1 MVSIVP
7 SDYTDIQK
15 LAQRIPEHPSD
26 ILVQRYEANSY
37 SNQSVRW
44 SITANSPNSLLD
56 SEVYLYARIKLDL
69 KDCVH
74 NGATAC
80 AVTHSKLREQTSQK
94 RDFDVLSNVTKAD
107 QAYWDQPIT
116 MGAGK
121 NLGFCQRQVSG
132 FWNAVDSLTVE
143 LNSATSVSV
152 RPSDW
157 IWATDEFL
165 VTDGDDWAGFP
176 DSGCGGRFIGRSF
189 GVQSSPDPSNVD
201 FPNQVDANDAG
212 VHAAIVNPAA
222 IQAAL
227 TKANASTVVG
237 GVKTGTYAITNL
249 LGNTCVA
256 GDEKGWRPEFRVY
269 EVDRNMADRCQKF
282 QESIVRCAVNT
293 TQQYSA
299 TPEFLLVTR
308 LPARPFSYYRANF
321 GSGRRSYLPY
331 CQKMSIQLNFKPQGE
346 AIRNWFQC
354 TALPHCGSADAQVMN
369 CGFGT
374 IVSGTTGAV
383 IADRAATAGNNAG
396 NLAIVGVD
404 RGLVDVRSQI
414 IGSSVPA
421 AQSSWSF
428 AAKPYLVMKWI
439 QPKDNFRLQS
449 AYTISLPRYVV
460 HKIESDLG
468 GVDAKFRSKA
478 QGAELRF
485 SSLQLSVLPKMF
497 LLVCRPNDGSGDIDT
512 ADAATLRAAKAGFFL
527 RSGRIDCSYQNT
539 FDCLVD
545 PDSVDFSAQDGN
557 ESEFPG
563 YGTTSTALQFTIN
576 NKSGLTAS
584 YSARDLYRLSKKNLG
599 FKFSFTTW
607 IKDKCIIALS
617 PQDLPADKLAYSYN
631 PTTLSIVGRW
641 RKNQFHNLRS
651 QKHTLSLILM
661 YEDSLTLSS
670 GSASSQALVMPNRSG
685 AGSTG
690 RGISTAD
697 DLSR

>member
-56 SEVYLYARIKLDL
+56 SEVYLYARIKLDIRNSSVAGNPL
-69 KDCVH
+69 
-74 NGATAC
+74 

-94 RDFDVLSNVTKAD
+94 RDYNVLKVVAKPD
-107 QAYWDQPIT
+107 QTYWDTPVTI
-116 MGAGK
+116 GANK

-165 VTDGDDWAGFP
+165 VTDGDDWGGFP

-189 GVQSSPDPSNVD
+189 GVQSGPDSVD
-201 FPNQVDANDAG
+201 HGFPHVDANRQYVPVVG
-212 VHAAIVNPAA
+212 VPGV
-222 IQAAL
+222 QAAQVAVNN
-227 TKANASTVVG
+227 TDVAGGAS
-237 GVKTGTYAITNL
+237 GTYRCKT
-249 LGNTCVA
+249 TR
-256 GDEKGWRPEFRVY
+256 GDLQEAHAEKGWRPEFRVY
-269 EVDRNMADRCQKF
+269 EVDRNMADRCQRF
-282 QESIVRCAVNT
+282 QESILKCASHT
-293 TQQYSA
+293 EQQYSS

-354 TALPHCGSADAQVMN
+354 TAVPHCGSKDGQIMN

-374 IVSGTTGAV
+374 VLSGTTGVRVVAV
-383 IADRAATAGNNAG
+383 PRVTGT
-396 NLAIVGVD
+396 NLGIIGAERGVI
-404 RGLVDVRSQI
+404 DVRSQVM
-414 IGSSVPA
+414 GSSLPA
-421 AQSSWSF
+421 NKSSWSF

-460 HKIESDLG
+460 HKIGTDLG
-468 GVDAKFRSKA
+468 GVDEHFRGKA

-497 LLVCRPNDGSGDIDT
+497 LLVCRPDDGSGEYS
-512 ADAATLRAAKAGFFL
+512 ATINGNATGNDNRAAAAGFFL
-527 RSGRIDCSYQNT
+527 RSGRIDCSYTN
-539 FDCLVD
+539 
-545 PDSVDFSAQDGN
+545 G
-557 ESEFPG
+557 
-563 YGTTSTALQFTIN
+563 
-576 NKSGLTAS
+576 
-584 YSARDLYRLSKKNLG
+584 
-599 FKFSFTTW
+599 
-607 IKDKCIIALS
+607 
-617 PQDLPADKLAYSYN
+617 
-631 PTTLSIVGRW
+631 
-641 RKNQFHNLRS
+641 
-651 QKHTLSLILM
+651 
-661 YEDSLTLSS
+661 
-670 GSASSQALVMPNRSG
+670 
-685 AGSTG
+685 
-690 RGISTAD
+690 
-697 DLSR
+697 

>member
-56 SEVYLYARIKLDL
+56 SEVYLYARIKLDIRNSSVAGNPL
-69 KDCVH
+69 
-74 NGATAC
+74 

-94 RDFDVLSNVTKAD
+94 RDYNVLKIAAKPD
-107 QAYWDQPIT
+107 QTYWDTPVTI
-116 MGAGK
+116 GAHK

-143 LNSATSVSV
+143 LNSSTSVSV

-189 GVQSSPDPSNVD
+189 GVQDSPDFGGFTV
-201 FPNQVDANDAG
+201 PNHITANNDPAAVAG
-212 VHAAIVNPAA
+212 VPSIVPAKAAGNG
-222 IQAAL
+222 
-227 TKANASTVVG
+227 TNVVG
-237 GVKTGTYAITNL
+237 GGSAAAYAIRTD
-249 LGNTCVA
+249 LGNIQVA
-256 GDEKGWRPEFRVY
+256 GDSAGWRPEFRVY
-269 EVDRNMADRCQKF
+269 EVDRNMADRCHRF
-282 QESIVRCAVNT
+282 QQSIIGCAKNT
-293 TQQYSA
+293 KGQYSA
-299 TPEFLLVTR
+299 EPEFLLVTR

-354 TALPHCGSADAQVMN
+354 TAVPHCGSANGQIMN

-374 IVSGTTGAV
+374 VLSGTSGVVVADVPRVTGTNLGV
-383 IADRAATAGNNAG
+383 IGASR
-396 NLAIVGVD
+396 GVI
-404 RGLVDVRSQI
+404 DVRSQVM
-414 IGSSVPA
+414 GSSLPA
-421 AQSSWSF
+421 NKSSWSF
-428 AAKPYLVMKWI
+428 ATKPYLVMKWI

-460 HKIESDLG
+460 HKIETTLG
-468 GVDAKFRSKA
+468 GVDEHFRGKV

-497 LLVCRPNDGSGDIDT
+497 LLVCRPDDGSGDYSKEIHGN
-512 ADAATLRAAKAGFFL
+512 ATGNDNRAAAAGFFL
-527 RSGRIDCSYQNT
+527 RGGRIDCSYANT

-545 PDSVDFSAQDGN
+545 PDGADFQNDV
-557 ESEFPG
+557 EDEFPG

-599 FKFSFTTW
+599 FKFSFNTW

-641 RKNQFHNLRS
+641 KKNQFHNLKN

-697 DLSR
+697 DLARR

>member
-56 SEVYLYARIKLDL
+56 SEVYLYARIKLDM
-69 KDCVH
+69 KDSVH
-74 NGATAC
+74 DGATAC

-94 RDFDVLSNVTKAD
+94 RDYNVLKAVAKPA
-107 QAYWDQPIT
+107 QAYWDTPIT
-116 MGAGK
+116 IGAQK

-189 GVQSSPDPSNVD
+189 GVQSSPDSVD
-201 FPNQVDANDAG
+201 HGFPHVDADGTYLPVVG
-212 VHAAIVNPAA
+212 VSPIQAAVAIVNDGTVAGG
-222 IQAAL
+222 
-227 TKANASTVVG
+227 ASGTY
-237 GVKTGTYAITNL
+237 TGTTARGDL
-249 LGNTCVA
+249 QAV

-269 EVDRNMADRCQKF
+269 EVDRNMADRGQRF
-282 QESIVRCAVNT
+282 QESIIKCASHT

-354 TALPHCGSADAQVMN
+354 TAVPHCGSKDGQIMN

-374 IVSGTTGAV
+374 ILSGTTGARVVEVPRVTGSALGV
-383 IADRAATAGNNAG
+383 IGAER
-396 NLAIVGVD
+396 GVI
-404 RGLVDVRSQI
+404 DVRTQVM
-414 IGSSVPA
+414 GSSVPA
-421 AQSSWSF
+421 AKSSWSF

-468 GVDAKFRSKA
+468 GVDAHYRGKA
-478 QGAELRF
+478 QGTELRF

-497 LLVCRPNDGSGDIDT
+497 LLVCRPNDGSGEVDVDD
-512 ADAATLRAAKAGFFL
+512 ADALLAAKAGFFL
-527 RSGRIDCSYQNT
+527 RSGRIDCSYANT

-545 PDSVDFSAQDGN
+545 PDSVDFQSDV
-557 ESEFPG
+557 EDEFPG

-641 RKNQFHNLRS
+641 KKNQFHNLS
-651 QKHTLSLILM
+651 KQKHTLSLILM

-690 RGISTAD
+690 RGVTTAD
-697 DLSR
+697 DLARR